1 MKRAQEEKVK
11 QELMKHRINQNILY
25 RVAKARVD
33 ELTRELESLEQRQV
47 DMGSL
52 EVFEAKLLKLNQE
65 RDSFLSEVFI
75 IILLVVLHSSTV
87 ASFYLLL

>member
-75 IILLVVLHSSTV
+75 SILLVVLHSSTV

>member
-1 MKRAQEEKVK
+1 MERAREEKVK
-11 QELMKHRINQNILY
+11 QELLKHRINQNILY

-65 RDSFLSEVFI
+65 RDSLLSEVFI
-75 IILLVVLHSSTV
+75 IILLVVLQSSTV
-87 ASFYLLL
+87 ALFYLLL

>member
-1 MKRAQEEKVK
+1 
-11 QELMKHRINQNILY
+11 MKHRINQNILY